1 MKRAI
6 LAPLGL
12 ALAAL
17 AVATALGIGGAGA
30 AVPAGT
36 WELIPAQT
44 DTIGT
49 PVSTYQT
56 VVRPP
61 INSDGSSVY
70 SAKRGV
76 IPVQFDVLA
85 GTDTP
90 HTIGPVVFESI
101 NNGSDPTNA
110 SSTSPFAWS
119 GLIFTPTDA
128 MTFADVT
135 SLVATY
141 DFTTGDCH
149 GGSLRWTV
157 NVEHNGAS
165 QNIHVYYGDP
175 NNVAP
180 SYQSCSGS
188 YDESGDNL
196 MDNTLGNPANRFEFQ
211 SGGTPVYTT
220 YADMLSDTNNG
231 TDTVNWIGLIL
242 DSGWGGDQVIDP
254 TTLAASVNGNAWQP
268 KTPGTTHTYSD
279 LAKTCDI
286 PQAAIKVTKAAGTEG
301 DPVNEVVDSV
311 QPKDTGVYFRNVDCK
326 LIYNLDVSTLTG
338 SGDYKVFAKFGA
350 DPVNDPALFGLK

>member
-6 LAPLGL
+6 FAPLSL

-17 AVATALGIGGAGA
+17 AVAAALGIGGAGA
-30 AVPAGT
+30 AAPAGT

-44 DTIGT
+44 DTVGT

-61 INSDGSSVY
+61 VNSDGSSVY

-101 NNGSDPTNA
+101 NNGSDPTSTSN
-110 SSTSPFAWS
+110 TSPFLWS
-119 GLIFTPTDA
+119 ALIFSPTDA
-128 MTFADVT
+128 MTFADVA

-141 DFTTGDCH
+141 HFTTGDCH
-149 GGSLRWTV
+149 GGSLRWTI
-157 NVEHNGAS
+157 NVQHNGAS

-180 SYQSCSGS
+180 SFQSCSGS

-211 SGGTPVYTT
+211 SNGPPVYTS
-220 YADMLSDTNNG
+220 YADMLAATNNG
-231 TDTVNWIGLIL
+231 ADTVNWIGLIL
-242 DSGWGGDQVIDP
+242 DSGWGGNQVIDP
-254 TTLAASVNGNAWQP
+254 ATLAASVNGNVWQR
-268 KTPGTTHTYSD
+268 KTEGATHTFSD

-286 PQAAIKVTKAAGTEG
+286 PQAKIAITKTVGAAT
-301 DPVNEVVDSV
+301 DPVNEVNSV

-326 LIYNLDVSTLTG
+326 LIYNLDVSTLKG
-338 SGDYKVFAKFGA
+338 SGDYKVFADFGNGT
-350 DPVNDPALFGLK
+350 VNDPALFGLK